1 MSQAKRCKC
10 GQVLLPGESHDCPVH
25 RRHVRYAENAIL
37 FVDAATI
44 LSFDSGDSGSDLLGG
59 AADALVDFIGDIL
72 S

>member
-25 RRHVRYAENAIL
+25 RRHVRYADNAIY
-37 FVDAATI
+37 FADAATI
-44 LSFDSGDSGSDLLGG
+44 LSFDAGDSGSDLLGDV
-59 AADALVDFIGDIL
+59 ADSLGDFIGDIL